1 MKTKHTLVSGLL
13 VILAVLLYFN
23 TFGNSFVY
31 DEKALIINNTFI
43 RDTANIP
50 FFFSLEYWKN
60 CHPGGKTYRPFRTVT
75 FALDFALWGLN
86 PWGYHLTNLLLY
98 AANCVLVYLLML
110 RLAKMMTPFKS
121 APPPAKPQDPLFRR
135 MTPFKSA
142 PPMDPPF
149 RRMNPLSE
157 TVTIPFL
164 TALFFVGHPIHTEAV
179 AYIKNRSELITFLFY
194 MAGFLLYFSFL
205 RSGSTL
211 KRITVYT
218 AGLTCFILG
227 FITKEMAFS
236 LPVMIG
242 VAIVLFK
249 PKNTWKHSLGF
260 TIPFYAAA
268 AVYLVIKKTVLGSV
282 AMYDN
287 SMPITLWQQIMTVIM
302 TIGRYLKLLL
312 FPTGLS
318 VDHHFLVPNSFMQTE
333 VWLSCLG
340 FVVLLGAVVVT
351 TRRCKLISYGLTWT
365 VVTLLPASN
374 IIFIAGR
381 PFAEQRLYI
390 PSLGFCLALAC
401 AFSCLS
407 GVFTRLF
414 PGKKGATFAIYIA
427 LGVCLLY
434 SYTTIKR
441 NLDWKNPVT
450 LWASAVR
457 TEPGNPRAH
466 NSLGLSYAEAGQTDK
481 AIGSYLAAIELDPY
495 FIDAYYNCSVEY
507 SSMGKRQDSI
517 ALYRQMIK
525 HLPYCALGYSYM
537 GFEFTA
543 LKRYPEAISM
553 FEKAIELQPDLTNA
567 VVGLGYVYNLMGKI
581 ETAITW
587 YRKGIELEP
596 DNLRQYHNL
605 GLIYKNLGRKAE
617 SIELY
622 KSLIRH
628 VPYSPYGYFC
638 LGLEYA
644 SGNDFEQAASLLS
657 KALDIDPG
665 FAEAAFNLGQVYE
678 GMGNQD
684 RAMEMY
690 RKTIVIDPGFGRAHA
705 RLAMHYYQS
714 GAYDLAREHNDRAR
728 NLGTVNPG
736 LIDKPN
742 QRD

>member
-1 MKTKHTLVSGLL
+1 MKTKHTLISGLL
-13 VILAVLLYFN
+13 VLLAILLYFN

-110 RLAKMMTPFKS
+110 RLVKMV
-121 APPPAKPQDPLFRR
+121 
-135 MTPFKSA
+135 TPFKSA
-142 PPMDPPF
+142 PPMDQPF
-149 RRMNPLSE
+149 RRMNPSSE
-157 TVTIPFL
+157 TVTVPFL
-164 TALFFVGHPIHTEAV
+164 TALFFVVHPIHTEAV

-194 MAGFLLYFSFL
+194 LAGFLLYFSFL

-211 KRITVYT
+211 KRITVYI
-218 AGLTCFILG
+218 AGLACFILG

-242 VAIVLFK
+242 AAIVLFK

-260 TIPFYAAA
+260 TLPFYVTA
-268 AVYLVIKKTVLGSV
+268 AVYLVIKKTILGSV
-282 AMYDN
+282 SMYDN
-287 SMPITLWQQIMTVIM
+287 PMPITLWQQIMTVMM

-312 FPTGLS
+312 FPIGLS
-318 VDHHFLVPNSFMQTE
+318 VDHHFLVPNSFLQTE

-340 FVVLLGAVVVT
+340 LVVLLGAVVVT
-351 TRRCKLISYGLTWT
+351 TRRYKLTSYGLAWT
-365 VVTLLPASN
+365 VITLLPASN

-390 PSLGFCLALAC
+390 PSLGLCLVLAS

-407 GVFTRLF
+407 GVLTRLF
-414 PGKKGATFAIYIA
+414 PEKKGATFAIYIA
-427 LGVCLLY
+427 LGVSLLY

-450 LWASAVR
+450 LWASAVKS
-457 TEPGNPRAH
+457 EPGNPRAH
-466 NSLGLSYAEAGQTDK
+466 NSLGMSYAEAGQTDN
-481 AIGSYLAAIELDPY
+481 AIDSYLAAIEHDPY
-495 FIDAYYNCSVEY
+495 YIDAYYNCSVEY
-507 SSMGKRQDSI
+507 ASIGKRQDSI

-525 HLPYCALGYSYM
+525 HLPDCALGYNYM

-553 FEKAIELQPDLTNA
+553 FEKAIELQPDLANA
-567 VVGLGYVYNLMGKI
+567 VFGLGCVYNITGKL
-581 ETAITW
+581 EAAITW

-596 DNLRQYHNL
+596 DNPRQYHNL

-617 SIELY
+617 CIELY

-628 VPYSPYGYFC
+628 APYSPYGYFC
-638 LGLEYA
+638 LGMEYA

-657 KALDIDPG
+657 KALDLEPG
-665 FAEAAFNLGQVYE
+665 FANAAFNLGQVYE

-684 RAMEMY
+684 KAMEQY
-690 RKTIVIDPGFGRAHA
+690 RRTIVIDPGFGRAHA
-705 RLAMHYYQS
+705 RLAIYYSQS
-714 GAYDLAREHNDRAR
+714 GAYDLAREHNNRAR
-728 NLGTVNPG
+728 KLGIINPG
-736 LIDKPN
+736 FKDKPR